1 MRVQGIFPRSD
12 APAGDAAGFREV
24 NEAMPIYEYKCQGC
38 EERLEAIQAM
48 SAPPL
53 TTCPEC
59 GGELKKLLSAPA
71 FQFKGSGWYVT
82 DYARKGNGSS
92 KDGETKS
99 DDKKSETKSDS
110 GGTKDAK
117 PAATGEKAAKSAAG

>member
-1 MRVQGIFPRSD
+1 
-12 APAGDAAGFREV
+12 
-24 NEAMPIYEYKCQGC
+24 MPIYEYQCQGC

-48 SAPPL
+48 SDPPL

-59 GGELKKLLSAPA
+59 GGALKKLLSAPA

-82 DYARKGNGSS
+82 DYARKGNGS

-99 DDKKSETKSDS
+99 DGKKSDDKDKKSESKPDS
-110 GGTKDAK
+110 GGTRDAK
-117 PAATGEKAAKSAAG
+117 PSATGEKAAKSAAS